1 MNKSSKVL
9 RLLEIIYAKHVV
21 HEIQNM
27 RREFCCGCKKREQ
40 DCLMMDEHE
49 TWQMYGLEA
58 IEIIKNQCSIWHEF
72 VNTLGI
78 LNIKVQKDFTDHLQL
93 LEKNPD
99 QTLVESLLRVYQDKD
114 NQPLFH
120 ALYDLSNWDRQTDP
134 LADFAVCYFSMPP
147 SFKYFIKGTEK
158 TFRSYENDHKK
169 AYQEYLENKLRE
181 QFELL

>member
-1 MNKSSKVL
+1 MANVWV
-9 RLLEIIYAKHVV
+9 I
-21 HEIQNM
+21 
-27 RREFCCGCKKREQ
+27 
-40 DCLMMDEHE
+40 
-49 TWQMYGLEA
+49 EA

-99 QTLVESLLRVYQDKD
+99 QTLVESLLCVYQDKD

-134 LADFAVCYFSMPP
+134 LANFALCYFSMPP
-147 SFKYFIKGTEK
+147 SF
-158 TFRSYENDHKK
+158 
-169 AYQEYLENKLRE
+169 
-181 QFELL
+181 ELLYQRNREDIQVPRKGSQKSISGVFGK

>member
-58 IEIIKNQCSIWHEF
+58 I
-72 VNTLGI
+72 
-78 LNIKVQKDFTDHLQL
+78 
-93 LEKNPD
+93 
-99 QTLVESLLRVYQDKD
+99 
-114 NQPLFH
+114 
-120 ALYDLSNWDRQTDP
+120 
-134 LADFAVCYFSMPP
+134 
-147 SFKYFIKGTEK
+147 
-158 TFRSYENDHKK
+158 
-169 AYQEYLENKLRE
+169 
-181 QFELL
+181 

>member
-9 RLLEIIYAKHVV
+9 RLLEIIYAKHVAR
-21 HEIQNM
+21 EIQN
-27 RREFCCGCKKREQ
+27 RCCEFCCGCKIREQ
-40 DCLMMDEHE
+40 DCFMMDEHE

-78 LNIKVQKDFTDHLQL
+78 LNSKVQKDFTDHLQL

-114 NQPLFH
+114 KQPLFH
-120 ALYDLSNWDRQTDP
+120 TLYDLSNWDVTQI
-134 LADFAVCYFSMPP
+134 LQCVISVCLP
-147 SFKYFIKGTEK
+147 
-158 TFRSYENDHKK
+158 RSSTLSKEQRRHSGPTKMITKK
-169 AYQEYLENKLRE
+169 SYQEYLENKLRE